1 MIRIRICEVCGKEF
15 AVENRSRQSI
25 CSDACRRKRY
35 RDLRREERNRD
46 AKPKIVEE
54 EKPTVKPSMSL
65 DEMARLA
72 REKGLSYGYYEALK
86 GKKV

>member
-1 MIRIRICEVCGKEF
+1 MIRIRVCEVCGKEF

-35 RDLRREERNRD
+35 RDLRREERERN

-54 EKPTVKPSMSL
+54 EKPIVKPGLSAG
-65 DEMARLA
+65 EIARLA
-72 REKGLSYGYYEALK
+72 KPYGMSYGEYVAWKGL
-86 GKKV
+86 